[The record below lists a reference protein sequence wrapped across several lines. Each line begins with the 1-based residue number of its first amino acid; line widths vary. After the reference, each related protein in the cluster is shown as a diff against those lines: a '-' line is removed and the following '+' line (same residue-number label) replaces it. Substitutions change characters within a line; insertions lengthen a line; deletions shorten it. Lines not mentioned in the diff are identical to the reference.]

1 MRITALTNGRD
12 SYKLKHF
19 LDTLSQLFIALVA
32 VIVDL
37 QNFKDLIFHS
47 QHRIQAGHRI
57 LKDHRDLLAADAP
70 HFILFQFQKVLSV
83 KENLSSFYLAD
94 SVRQK
99 PHDCQ
104 SCRRLSC
111 SGFSYQ
117 PQCLLR
123 TYPEADS
130 IHRMDSLL
138 IRLIYNI

>member
-99 PHDCQ
+99 PHDCLPAPVSPSYLPGGGFHSPHGQ
-104 SCRRLSC
+104 SPHP
-111 SGFSYQ
+111 SYIQ
-117 PQCLLR
+117 YLNL
-123 TYPEADS
+123 
-130 IHRMDSLL
+130 
-138 IRLIYNI
+138 